1 MPGVSAGPPDESFGE
16 GNPFRGLP
24 MFGDLAKLFG
34 DQGLVSW
41 DAARQLALSIAG
53 GGEPEPNVDPV
64 ERIKLTE
71 LGRVAE
77 LHVASATGLDTAVDG
92 HQATITP
99 VTRSQWARRT
109 LDAHRELVE
118 TLAGSLKPA
127 EDDDDDDDALEGYGE
142 ALWMAP
148 LMKMVGPMMLGM
160 TAGSLVGHLARR
172 TFGQYDLPMPRP
184 VNEEILVVP
193 ANLDEFS
200 EAWSLPADDLRLWV
214 CLHELT
220 HHAVL
225 GVPHVRARLTELLH
239 AYVRGFEPNTGSI
252 EDRLSGVE
260 ISDPASLDLQS
271 LFADPEVMLGAV
283 QSDAQRMLLP
293 QLQALVTTVV
303 GYVDHVMD
311 TVGTGLIGSYGMLT
325 EAIRRRRAEA
335 APADRFVERLFGLEL
350 TRSQYERGEQF
361 VTGLVDR
368 AGEEVLARLWES
380 AQTLPTPAEVDAPGL
395 WLARLEL
402 DLPG

>member
-1 MPGVSAGPPDESFGE
+1 MPGVTAGPPDESFGE

-24 MFGDLAKLFG
+24 MFGDLARLFG
-34 DQGLVSW
+34 DQGPVSW
-41 DAARQLALSIAG
+41 DAARQLALSIAS

-77 LHVASATGLDTAVDG
+77 LHVASATGLDITVDG
-92 HQATITP
+92 QPAAIYP
-99 VTRSQWARRT
+99 VTRSQWATRT
-109 LDAHRELVE
+109 LDAHRDLVE
-118 TLAGSLKPA
+118 ALAGSLKPVDD
-127 EDDDDDDDALEGYGE
+127 EDDDDPDGYGE

-184 VNEEILVVP
+184 TGEEILVVP

-200 EAWSLPADDLRLWV
+200 EAWSLPADDVRLWV

-225 GVPHVRARLTELLH
+225 GVPHVRARLEELLQT
-239 AYVRGFEPNTGSI
+239 YVRSFEPNAGSM
-252 EDRLSGVE
+252 EERLSGLE
-260 ISDPASLDLQS
+260 ITDPANLDLQS
-271 LFADPEVMLGAV
+271 LFADPELMLGAV

-311 TVGTGLIGSYGMLT
+311 DIGNGLIGSYGMLT
-325 EAIRRRRAEA
+325 EAIRRRRADE

-350 TRSQYERGEQF
+350 TRTQYERGQQF
-361 VTGLVDR
+361 IAGVVER
-368 AGEEVLARLWES
+368 AGKDVLPRLWES
-380 AQTLPTPAEVDAPGL
+380 AQTLPTPAELDAPGL
-395 WLARLEL
+395 WLARIEL
-402 DLPG
+402 DLPH